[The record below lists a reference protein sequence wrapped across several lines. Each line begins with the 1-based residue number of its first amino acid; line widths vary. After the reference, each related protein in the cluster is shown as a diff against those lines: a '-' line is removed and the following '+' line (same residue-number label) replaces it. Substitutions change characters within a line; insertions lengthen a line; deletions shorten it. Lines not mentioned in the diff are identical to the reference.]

1 MTNTKNDTCLRL
13 INEHLE
19 QAEKLL
25 MGRIE
30 KEVKKVLEDPN
41 IPATGF
47 ISCMGGYFW
56 IDESDSFDD
65 DLNRYPWQLSIS
77 QLYDE
82 YDHIFK
88 MSGAGIRWDLLDG
101 KVLKLTNW

>member
-1 MTNTKNDTCLRL
+1 MTDTKNDTCLRL
-13 INEHLE
+13 IDEHLE
-19 QAEKLL
+19 QAENLL

-30 KEVKKVLEDPN
+30 REVKKVLEDPN
-41 IPATGF
+41 ISATGF
-47 ISCMGGYFW
+47 ISAMGGYFW